1 MDDNRFLFEIV
12 LLLSVAIVAVLLF
25 RRLRISPM
33 LGYLAGGL
41 LVGPS
46 GLALIADVEM
56 IKLVGEL
63 GVAMLLFSIGLELS
77 IKRLK
82 LMRLEVFGLGTAQFI
97 LTATILAGI
106 VYALGVSARGAFVIG
121 AGLALSSTAIV
132 LQLLSERREI
142 ASRLGRVSFAVLLLQ
157 DLAVVPLLAVVPIL
171 GTGATDWTA
180 IALAT
185 GKAILALA
193 LIMVAG
199 RIVLQPIYR
208 TVARDLGPEVFV
220 ALTLLVVLGTGW
232 ATAQAGLSLT
242 LGAFLAGLLLA
253 ETEFR
258 HQIEADIK
266 PFQGLLMG
274 LFFMSIGMQVDL
286 GVAAQNGWL
295 IVLLT
300 LGLIWLKTTILFG
313 LCRLIKLPWML
324 AMRTGLMLSQGG
336 EFTFILIGA
345 AALVG
350 VVPEPIRQICLAVV
364 SASMILTP
372 FIAIAG
378 KALTDRLERSTP
390 IGLAVIEKENLDLG
404 KHVVI
409 AGFGRVGRIVARL
422 LESQRITYVAIDH
435 DANNVLEARERG
447 LPVYFGL
454 AEKRDLLWGVGID
467 RASIFVVTLNDA
479 DTTLRLAAS
488 IKARLPELVV
498 VARARDSRHAREL
511 FNVGADV
518 AVPETLEA
526 SLVLGGA
533 VLKHFDIGQGE
544 IETALGALR
553 ADRGFLLDADW
564 SPADKPAPPDAAE
577 QTSEPELRSEP
588 EQTDK

>member
-12 LLLSVAIVAVLLF
+12 LLLSVAIVAVLVF
-25 RRLRISPM
+25 RRLRVSPM

-56 IKLVGEL
+56 IELVGQL
-63 GVAMLLFSIGLELS
+63 GVAMLMFSIGLELS
-77 IKRLK
+77 VKRLR
-82 LMRLEVFGLGTAQFI
+82 LMRLEVFGLGTAQFVLTAAI
-97 LTATILAGI
+97 LTAI
-106 VYALGVSARGAFVIG
+106 VYAIGVSARGAFVIG
-121 AGLALSSTAIV
+121 AGLALSSTAMV

-171 GTGATDWTA
+171 GTGSGGGAGDWTA
-180 IALAT
+180 IAFAT
-185 GKAILALA
+185 GKAVLALV
-193 LIMVAG
+193 LIMVGG
-199 RIVLQPIYR
+199 RLLLQPIYR
-208 TVARDLGPEVFV
+208 IVARDHGSEVFI

-258 HQIEADIK
+258 LQIEADIK
-266 PFQGLLMG
+266 PFRGLLMG
-274 LFFMSIGMQVDL
+274 LFFMAIGMQVDL
-286 GVAAQNGWL
+286 GVAARNWWL
-295 IVLLT
+295 ILLLT
-300 LGLIWLKTTILFG
+300 IGLIGIKTGILCG

-324 AMRTGLMLSQGG
+324 SLRTGLMLSQGG
-336 EFTFILIGA
+336 EFAFILIGA
-345 AALVG
+345 AAVIG

-378 KALTDRLERSTP
+378 KALADRLERSTP
-390 IGLAVIEKENLDLG
+390 VGLAAMEKETGDLG
-404 KHVVI
+404 GHVVI

-422 LESQRITYVAIDH
+422 LESQRIPYVAIDH
-435 DANNVLEARERG
+435 DAGNVREARSHG
-447 LPVYFGL
+447 LPVYYGL
-454 AEKRDLLWGVGID
+454 VQRRDLLWGVGIE
-467 RASIFVVTLNDA
+467 RASILVVTLNDPE
-479 DTTLRLAAS
+479 TTLRLAAS
-488 IKARLPELVV
+488 IKARLPELTV
-498 VARARDSRHAREL
+498 VARARDSRHAAEL
-511 FNVGADV
+511 AKVGADV

-533 VLKHFDIGQGE
+533 VLKHFDIGPGE
-544 IETALGALR
+544 VEAALGALR

-564 SPADKPAPPDAAE
+564 SRPGRPEREPDLIPRSADKD
-577 QTSEPELRSEP
+577 S
-588 EQTDK
+588 

>member
-12 LLLSVAIVAVLLF
+12 LLLSVAIVAVLVF
-25 RRLRISPM
+25 RRLRVSPM

-56 IKLVGEL
+56 IELVGQL
-63 GVAMLLFSIGLELS
+63 GVAMLMFSIGLELS
-77 IKRLK
+77 VKRLR
-82 LMRLEVFGLGTAQFI
+82 LMRLEVFGLGTAQFVLTAAI
-97 LTATILAGI
+97 LTAI
-106 VYALGVSARGAFVIG
+106 VYAIGVSARGAFVIG
-121 AGLALSSTAIV
+121 AGLALSSTAMV

-171 GTGATDWTA
+171 GTGSGGGAGDWTA
-180 IALAT
+180 IAFAT
-185 GKAILALA
+185 GKAVLALV
-193 LIMVAG
+193 LIMVGG
-199 RIVLQPIYR
+199 RLLLQPIYR
-208 TVARDLGPEVFV
+208 IVARDHGSEVFI

-258 HQIEADIK
+258 LQIEADIK
-266 PFQGLLMG
+266 PFRGLLMG
-274 LFFMSIGMQVDL
+274 LFFMAIGMQVDL
-286 GVAAQNGWL
+286 GVAARNWWL
-295 IVLLT
+295 ILLLT
-300 LGLIWLKTTILFG
+300 IGLIGIKTGILCG

-324 AMRTGLMLSQGG
+324 SLRTGLMLSQGG
-336 EFTFILIGA
+336 EFAFILIGA
-345 AALVG
+345 AAVIG

-378 KALTDRLERSTP
+378 KALADRLERSTP
-390 IGLAVIEKENLDLG
+390 VGLAAMEKETLDLDG
-404 KHVVI
+404 HVVI

-422 LESQRITYVAIDH
+422 LESQRIPYVAIDH
-435 DANNVLEARERG
+435 DAGNVREARTHG
-447 LPVYFGL
+447 LPVYYGL
-454 AEKRDLLWGVGID
+454 VQRRDLLWGVGIE
-467 RASIFVVTLNDA
+467 RASILVVTLNDPE
-479 DTTLRLAAS
+479 TTLRLAAS
-488 IKARLPELVV
+488 IKARLPELTV
-498 VARARDSRHAREL
+498 VARARDSRHAAEL
-511 FNVGADV
+511 AKVGADV

-533 VLKHFDIGQGE
+533 VLKHFDIGPGE
-544 IETALGALR
+544 VEAALGALR

-564 SPADKPAPPDAAE
+564 SRPGTPEPAGDSA
-577 QTSEPELRSEP
+577 LRSKP
-588 EQTDK
+588 EQKE

>member
-12 LLLSVAIVAVLLF
+12 LLLGVAIVAVLLF

-77 IKRLK
+77 VKRLR

-97 LTATILAGI
+97 LTATILTGI

-142 ASRLGRVSFAVLLLQ
+142 ASRLGRVAFAVLLLQ

-171 GTGATDWTA
+171 GAGAGAADWPA
-180 IALAT
+180 IAFAT
-185 GKAILALA
+185 GKAILALV
-193 LIMVAG
+193 LIMVGG
-199 RIVLQPIYR
+199 RLILQPIYR
-208 TVARDLGPEVFV
+208 TVARDHGSEVFI

-258 HQIEADIK
+258 LQIEADIK
-266 PFQGLLMG
+266 PFQVLLMG

-286 GVAAQNGWL
+286 GVAARNGWL
-295 IVLLT
+295 IALLT
-300 LGLIWLKTTILFG
+300 IGLMGLKTGILLG

-336 EFTFILIGA
+336 EFAFILIGA
-345 AALVG
+345 AALIG

-378 KALTDRLERSTP
+378 KALADRLERSTP
-390 IGLAVIEKENLDLG
+390 VGLAAVEKETLDLG

-409 AGFGRVGRIVARL
+409 VGFGRVGRIVARL
-422 LESQRITYVAIDH
+422 LESQRIPYVAIDH
-435 DANNVLEARERG
+435 DANNVREARERG
-447 LPVYFGL
+447 LPVYYGL
-454 AEKRDLLWGVGID
+454 AQRRDLLWGVGID
-467 RASIFVVTLNDA
+467 RASILVVTLNDPE
-479 DTTLRLAAS
+479 TTLRLAAS
-488 IKARLPELVV
+488 IKTRLPELTV

-511 FNVGADV
+511 SDVGADV
-518 AVPETLEA
+518 SVPETLEA

-544 IETALGALR
+544 VEAALGALR
-553 ADRGFLLDADW
+553 TDREFLLDAGR
-564 SPADKPAPPDAAE
+564 SPPD
-577 QTSEPELRSEP
+577 TSEPPDKPEREPEFRSEP
-588 EQTDK
+588 EQKEK

>member
-378 KALTDRLERSTP
+378 KALADRLERSTP

>member
-12 LLLSVAIVAVLLF
+12 LLLSVAIVAVLAF
-25 RRLRISPM
+25 RRLRVSPM

-41 LVGPS
+41 LIGPS
-46 GLALIADVEM
+46 GLALIADVGM

-63 GVAMLLFSIGLELS
+63 GVAMLMFSIGLELS
-77 IKRLK
+77 VKRLR

-97 LTATILAGI
+97 LTAAILTAI
-106 VYALGVSARGAFVIG
+106 VYALGISARGAFVIG

-171 GTGATDWTA
+171 GPGIGGEAGATDWTA
-180 IALAT
+180 IAFAT
-185 GKAILALA
+185 GKAVLALA
-193 LIMVAG
+193 LIMVGG
-199 RIVLQPIYR
+199 RLILQPVYR
-208 TVARDLGPEVFV
+208 FVARDHGSEVFI

-258 HQIEADIK
+258 LQIEADIK
-266 PFQGLLMG
+266 PFRGLLMG
-274 LFFMSIGMQVDL
+274 LFFMAIGMQVDL
-286 GVAAQNGWL
+286 GVAARNWWL
-295 IVLLT
+295 IALLT
-300 LGLIWLKTTILFG
+300 IGLIGLKTGILLG

-324 AMRTGLMLSQGG
+324 SLRIGLMLSQGG
-336 EFTFILIGA
+336 EFAFILIGA

-372 FIAIAG
+372 FIAMAG
-378 KALTDRLERSTP
+378 KALADRLERSTP
-390 IGLAVIEKENLDLG
+390 VGLAVVEKETLDLDG
-404 KHVVI
+404 HVVI

-422 LESQRITYVAIDH
+422 LETQRIPYVAIDH
-435 DANNVLEARERG
+435 DAGNVREARTRG
-447 LPVYFGL
+447 LPVYYGL
-454 AEKRDLLWGVGID
+454 VQRRDLLWGVGID
-467 RASIFVVTLNDA
+467 RASILVVTLNDPE
-479 DTTLRLAAS
+479 TTLRLAAS
-488 IKARLPELVV
+488 IKARLPGLTVI
-498 VARARDSRHAREL
+498 ARARDSRHASEL
-511 FNVGADV
+511 AEVGADV

-526 SLVLGGA
+526 SLVLGGV
-533 VLKHFDIGQGE
+533 VLKHFDIGQSE
-544 IETALGALR
+544 VEAALGALR
-553 ADRGFLLDADW
+553 ADRGFLVDADW
-564 SPADKPAPPDAAE
+564 SRPGTPEREPD
-577 QTSEPELRSEP
+577 LRSEP
-588 EQTDK
+588 EQKE

>member
-12 LLLSVAIVAVLLF
+12 LLLSVAIVAVLVF
-25 RRLRISPM
+25 RRLRVSPM

-56 IKLVGEL
+56 IELVGQL
-63 GVAMLLFSIGLELS
+63 GVAMLMFSIGLELS
-77 IKRLK
+77 VKRLR
-82 LMRLEVFGLGTAQFI
+82 LMRLEVFGLGTAQFVLTAAI
-97 LTATILAGI
+97 LTAI
-106 VYALGVSARGAFVIG
+106 VYAIGVSARGAFVIG
-121 AGLALSSTAIV
+121 AGLALSSTAMV

-171 GTGATDWTA
+171 GTGSGGGAGDWTA
-180 IALAT
+180 IAFAT
-185 GKAILALA
+185 GKAVLALV
-193 LIMVAG
+193 LIMVGG
-199 RIVLQPIYR
+199 RLLLQPIYR
-208 TVARDLGPEVFV
+208 IVARDHGSEVFI

-258 HQIEADIK
+258 LQIEADIK
-266 PFQGLLMG
+266 PFRGLLMG
-274 LFFMSIGMQVDL
+274 LFFMAIGMQVDL
-286 GVAAQNGWL
+286 GVAAGNWWL
-295 IVLLT
+295 ILLLT
-300 LGLIWLKTTILFG
+300 IGLIGIKTGILCG

-324 AMRTGLMLSQGG
+324 SLRTGLMLSQGG
-336 EFTFILIGA
+336 EFAFILIGA
-345 AALVG
+345 AAVIG

-372 FIAIAG
+372 FLAIAG
-378 KALTDRLERSTP
+378 KALADRLERSTP
-390 IGLAVIEKENLDLG
+390 VGLAAMEKETGDLG
-404 KHVVI
+404 GHVVI

-422 LESQRITYVAIDH
+422 LESQRIPYVAIDH
-435 DANNVLEARERG
+435 DAGNVREARSHG
-447 LPVYFGL
+447 LPVYYGL
-454 AEKRDLLWGVGID
+454 VQRRDLLWGVGIE
-467 RASIFVVTLNDA
+467 RASILVVTLNDPE
-479 DTTLRLAAS
+479 TTLRLAAS
-488 IKARLPELVV
+488 IKARLPELTV
-498 VARARDSRHAREL
+498 VARARDSRHAAEL
-511 FNVGADV
+511 AKVGADV

-533 VLKHFDIGQGE
+533 VLKHFDIGPGE
-544 IETALGALR
+544 VEAALGALR

-564 SPADKPAPPDAAE
+564 SRPGRPEREPDLIPRSADKD
-577 QTSEPELRSEP
+577 S
-588 EQTDK
+588 